1 MTFAERLASLMTRSG
16 LSTSGI
22 ARKLGISRQSVAYW
36 LSGRNK
42 PSEKMVDRLATLF
55 SVSSVWL
62 LTGNDDIR
70 LQPVVS
76 ADHEQQD
83 SGYIFVPEYELEFAC
98 GDGNEPPA
106 WIETEGGSS
115 AAYKPE
121 FFQKRHINPNRCK
134 RVKADGDS
142 MEPLICDGDSVLFVE
157 MREGEPIR
165 DGRIYAL
172 SYGGAL
178 KIKRLYRK
186 ANGDLVIRSENSD
199 RYADEIVP
207 NDELDNLVR
216 IYGEVIER
224 SGSI

>member
-1 MTFAERLASLMTRSG
+1 MTTFAERLTSLMTRTG
-16 LSTSGI
+16 LTTAGL
-22 ARKLGISRQSVAYW
+22 ARKLGVSRQSVAYW

-42 PSEKMVDRLATLF
+42 PSEKMVDNLATLF

-62 LTGNDDIR
+62 VTGNDDIH

-76 ADHEQQD
+76 AEDASD
-83 SGYIFVPEYELEFAC
+83 YIFVPEYELEFAC
-98 GDGNEPPA
+98 GDGNEPPE
-106 WIETEGGSS
+106 WVETTGG
-115 AAYKPE
+115 AAYKPD
-121 FFQKRHINPNRCK
+121 FFQKRHINPKRCK

-142 MEPLICDGDSVLFVE
+142 MEPLICNGDTVLFVE

-178 KIKRLYRK
+178 KIKRLYRR
-186 ANGDLVIRSENSD
+186 ANGDLVIRSDNSE
-199 RYADEIVP
+199 RYADEVVP
-207 NDELDNLVR
+207 NEELDHLVR